1 MIAPSSLLIA
11 LIVALGGY
19 TPQQTKPASSVRF
32 DPPVV
37 SVVRDSTGFVQA
49 MVNVFSVKGDS
60 IRITGIKGSCGCAN
74 ASVQRPV
81 MTDSIPGK
89 IYLAINAGHFTD
101 SLNYVDYTITHT
113 GAGSPS
119 GYRVVVRLPKEKR

>member
-1 MIAPSSLLIA
+1 MIAPSYILITLL
-11 LIVALGGY
+11 VALGY
-19 TPQQTKPASSVRF
+19 APQQTKPPASVRF

-49 MVNVFSVKGDS
+49 MVNMFSVAGDS

-81 MTDSIPGK
+81 MTDSIPGR

-113 GAGSPS
+113 GSGSPA
-119 GYRVVVRLPKEKR
+119 GYRVVVRLPKETR